1 MAESISPQV
10 QLEKTY
16 NAAADHYDH
25 PALSFWDRFGRRT
38 VERLSLAPGMNVLDV
53 CCGMGGSAVPAAERV
68 GPRGQVV
75 AVDLAQNLLDKGAK
89 RAAERGLANIEFRR
103 ADLEYLPFADRSFD
117 VVICVFG
124 IFFVPDL
131 HGAVRGLWRL
141 VRPTGFLAITSWGAK
156 LFEPADDKFWEAVR
170 RENAELVKSIK
181 PWNRIVEPGPL
192 RALLVECGVTDPV
205 VVEEPGT
212 HPLDTPED
220 WWTIIL
226 GSGYRSTVDALSP
239 SDRERVRVATIEA
252 VRREKIREIRADVVY
267 ATARRSPGDGG

>member
-10 QLEKTY
+10 QLGKTY

-68 GPRGQVV
+68 GPSGQVV

-89 RAAERGLANIEFRR
+89 RAAECGLANIEFRR

-117 VVICVFG
+117 AVICVFG